1 MVQEYITNWV
11 DFTEAFLDKFGED
24 KTLVSLALE
33 LSHIKI
39 DNKERI
45 KDFTKRFLTLK
56 RKIHV
61 ACQPPEDIIKKNY
74 ASTLPKYLGM
84 FVKQANKDTLF
95 EIFGEAI
102 KAENKY
108 LTYEPERS
116 RKIDTFYHKRTEKS
130 SSYKDKT
137 FDVEKIQKII
147 RALTN
152 EVVGLKKNSGNL
164 FL

>member
-1 MVQEYITNWV
+1 
-11 DFTEAFLDKFGED
+11 
-24 KTLVSLALE
+24 
-33 LSHIKI
+33 
-39 DNKERI
+39 
-45 KDFTKRFLTLK
+45 
-56 RKIHV
+56 
-61 ACQPPEDIIKKNY
+61 
-74 ASTLPKYLGM
+74 M

-95 EIFGEAI
+95 ETFREAI

-108 LTYEPERS
+108 LTYEPKRS
-116 RKIDTFYHKRTEKS
+116 RKIDTFYHKRTKKS